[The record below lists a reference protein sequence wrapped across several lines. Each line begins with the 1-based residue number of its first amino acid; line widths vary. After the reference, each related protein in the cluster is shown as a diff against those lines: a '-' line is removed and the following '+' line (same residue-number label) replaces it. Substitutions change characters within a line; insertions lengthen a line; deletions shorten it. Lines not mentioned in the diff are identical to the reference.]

1 MAEHQA
7 PPSVEQSMKYM
18 AWNVKQM
25 DENIK
30 KIANCMAELIEM
42 MKNQRRSS
50 SSSVQEEMPF

>member
-1 MAEHQA
+1 
-7 PPSVEQSMKYM
+7 MKYM